1 MKNYELAT
9 AADSDLRQI
18 IRYTRKQWGNAQARD
33 YIKKLEKGIISL
45 AAGQGVFKD
54 MSTLYPDLRMA
65 LCEHHYVFC
74 LPRENMQ
81 ALIVAIFHEKMDL
94 MKRIADRIKRHGLE
108 SLN

>member
-9 AADSDLRQI
+9 AADSDLREI
-18 IRYTRKQWGNAQARD
+18 IRYTRKQWGNAQVRD
-33 YIKKLEKGIISL
+33 YIKKLEKGITSL

-65 LCEHHYVFC
+65 LFEHHYVFC

-94 MKRIADRIKRHGLE
+94 MTRIADRIEPNRLE